1 MVELSN
7 LLQNYDRAVSE
18 QVSHIKSMTKFVS
31 EDQKYL
37 EERAEKAKQISISTG
52 IPRLT
57 DYYKFQDIFKLKK
70 VELENEEASVIS
82 RKENMKCKIR
92 DLLDKSLKQI

>member
-1 MVELSN
+1 MVELST

-57 DYYKFQDIFKLKK
+57 DYYKF
-70 VELENEEASVIS
+70 
-82 RKENMKCKIR
+82 
-92 DLLDKSLKQI
+92 

>member
-1 MVELSN
+1 VQSFQNTGRNDFGAQSNFAVELSS
-7 LLQNYDRAVSE
+7 LIEKYDRAVSE
-18 QVSHIKSMTKFVS
+18 QVANIQSMTKFIL

-37 EERAEKAKQISISTG
+37 ENRAEKAKQICISTG

-70 VELENEEASVIS
+70 VELEKEVASILS
-82 RKENMKCKIR
+82 
-92 DLLDKSLKQI
+92 S